1 MSKHYFKTET
11 AGGLLQAEMGWD
23 KSQKMFYCFIW
34 RFEDEERE
42 SLSTWEE
49 PLYSYRDDPFPL
61 DLDQTLD
68 YYLSVCKDHGVDI
81 PLEVVNALIA
91 DKRNNAVNEARFWN

>member
-1 MSKHYFKTET
+1 MSKHYFKTDT

-23 KSQKMFYCFIW
+23 KPLQMFYCVIW

-49 PLYSYRDDPFPL
+49 PLYSNLNEPL
-61 DLDQTLD
+61 GQSLD
-68 YYLSVCKDHGVDI
+68 YYLSVCKQHGIDI
-81 PLEVVNALIA
+81 PLEMANAIIV
-91 DKRNNAVNEARFWN
+91 DKNNNTVNEERFWN